1 MLSAESTA
9 TEGSMQ
15 TEDVYL
21 FPAGLEQ
28 HRYWILDQVDKS
40 STASNMAITC
50 RLVGKVDDALVEASI
65 RDLTLRHEALRT
77 TFRMINGALHQVIS
91 DAPLFDFRVSDFS
104 TLPDAERMNCAEQA
118 ILEHSHV
125 AMDLAKGPLFF
136 VHLIHVSHQQHF
148 LACTM
153 HHIVCDGWSNG
164 VLVRD
169 FSEIYSAYAENRS
182 PNLSELPFQF
192 ADFTVWQE
200 NWLSSEAA
208 EEALTFW
215 REQIRRGLPAADLP
229 TDYPRTARKDGPGH
243 IESQLI
249 SQSMNERLK
258 QFCKQH
264 QATTHQVLLSVFQ
277 GLIARYTSQEEF
289 LLGSSIANRTQPGMD
304 DVVGRFA
311 NPQVILADVTDNP
324 TFQELLR
331 RISEWS
337 TFAYA
342 HQDLPFSRLMEE
354 FQLDQN
360 GATSQFLQIY
370 FVYQKAFM
378 QPQEAT
384 QLQIIPRPSVS
395 GGVNF
400 DLLVS
405 IVERAEGPRLQIEFN
420 TDLFRR
426 ERIQQFIQQYIRIL
440 DAVLENPALKVSQL
454 PLLSSEEE
462 LSLRNMGKG
471 PQYLRDSHRSLI
483 EAIDHHAK
491 SNPDGIAFIT
501 NTHRT
506 SWKELVER
514 SIQFALALHAKGV
527 QSRDIVALRLEPSSD
542 AVAAALAIL
551 RVGAA
556 VLPISAST
564 STREWT
570 HLHAEITP
578 TLSLMGIDFGRS
590 LPFATTFNELHI
602 PTTHTID
609 FPKIEDISPAWYG
622 ISNNNSEGYQLH
634 VSSHRDSVAA
644 LTAAAQSFHLT
655 SGDVVAIKPANQA
668 TDAWTDLLLPLISGA
683 SLMYL
688 DSEDG
693 IQLQTVLDR
702 EWITFAFA
710 TGFEWLE
717 LMRKGWSGDK
727 RLQVVCRGDRLPA
740 HAMKH
745 LLHAGHLWSMIS
757 SATSNGPISVTSI
770 DEFNLTNNPLAP
782 LPGQQFTV
790 IDRWNNTVPEGVIGE
805 LSLLDKGNK
814 TKTGFLAQYGQ
825 HQGFQIVDYT
835 HNQIRQHGYRLRLG
849 ELEDRLTEIPGISY
863 ARACMKKTGDDF
875 DQLTAYI
882 SGESFTA
889 DVEKVSRQL
898 RTTAPAHISC
908 ATLLATEHIS
918 LLLDGSPNEEA
929 ITLSS
934 PASTSHEIHDEYIAA
949 RDEIE
954 ARLVSIW
961 EDVLGVKNIGVR
973 TSFFSLGGYSLMI
986 VRLFARINKA
996 MNASLPITTIFN
1008 APTIEQLAD
1017 ILRGR
1022 KAYTSL
1028 VPVRTEGTKPPLFMI
1043 LSYLLYGSL
1052 PNSLGKD
1059 YPFYGLRELDNEGLM
1074 TPEERAASYVKAI
1087 RSVQP
1092 EGPYYLAGWCAA
1104 GPITIEVGRQLMES
1118 GQAVGL
1124 VTLFDSWHPQYAESL
1139 KRDQKAAGNTGVV
1152 TTASHK
1158 YGFYRD
1164 KVRGL
1169 STKDGFAYL
1178 KGIAIHKLRSL
1189 RNTAFLKHFVI
1200 TNKIYKLLGRPL
1212 PDFMHNVTST
1222 TLMSLQQYEP
1232 QSFDGNVLLIR
1243 ATKAPSLQGAD
1254 ATCGWNSVVKGDI
1267 DVAWVP
1273 GDHETMFM
1281 EPNLAVV
1288 GKTLRDK
1295 LEATRTQGNAV

>member
-9 TEGSMQ
+9 TEGFMQ

-28 HRYWILDQVDKS
+28 HRYWILDQVDAS

-50 RLVGKVDDALVEASI
+50 RLVGKVNDALVEASI
-65 RDLTLRHEALRT
+65 RDLALRHEALRT
-77 TFRMINGALHQVIS
+77 TFRMIDGVLHQVIS

-104 TLPDAERMNCAEQA
+104 DLPDAERLDRAEQA
-118 ILEHSHV
+118 IHEHSHV

-169 FSEIYSAYAENRS
+169 FCEIYSAHVENRA
-182 PNLSELPFQF
+182 PKLPELPFQF

-200 NWLSSEAA
+200 NWLNSEAA
-208 EEALTFW
+208 EEALSFW
-215 REQIRRGLPAADLP
+215 REQIRRGFPAVDLP

-249 SQSMNERLK
+249 SQSINERLR
-258 QFCKQH
+258 QFCRQY
-264 QATTHQVLLSVFQ
+264 QATTHQVLLAVFQ

-311 NPQVILADVTDNP
+311 NPQVILADVKDDP
-324 TFQELLR
+324 TFDELLR
-331 RISEWS
+331 RVSEWS

-384 QLQIIPRPSVS
+384 ELQIIPRPSVS

-426 ERIQQFIQQYIRIL
+426 ERIRQFIQQYIRIL
-440 DAVLENPALKVSQL
+440 DAVLENPALRVSQL
-454 PLLSSEEE
+454 PLLSSEDE
-462 LSLRNMGKG
+462 LALRSAGQG
-471 PQYLRDSHRSLI
+471 PKYLRKLHRSVI
-483 EAIDHHAK
+483 EVIDQHAK
-491 SNPDGIAFIT
+491 RNPEGIVFRTDTQRIT
-501 NTHRT
+501 WN
-506 SWKELVER
+506 ELAER
-514 SIQFALALHAKGV
+514 SIQFAFALHAKNIQGK
-527 QSRDIVALRLEPSSD
+527 DIVALRLETSID
-542 AVAAALAIL
+542 ATAAALAAL
-551 RVGAA
+551 RLGAI
-556 VLPISAST
+556 VLPVAAST
-564 STREWT
+564 SKREWGR
-570 HLHAEITP
+570 LHAEIKP
-578 TLSLMGIDFGRS
+578 AITLAGADFSRD
-590 LPFATTFNELHI
+590 LPFATAFDDLRI
-602 PTTHTID
+602 PATHTID
-609 FPKIEDISPAWYG
+609 FPHIEDAAPAWCG
-622 ISNNNSEGYQLH
+622 IHGNSERYELQI
-634 VSSHRDSVAA
+634 SSHYDL
-644 LTAAAQSFHLT
+644 LTSLMAAAQSLRLT
-655 SGDVVAIKPANQA
+655 AGDVVAIKPASQA
-668 TDAWTDLLLPLISGA
+668 TDAWVDLLLPLISGA
-683 SLMYL
+683 GLMYL
-688 DSEDG
+688 PDAGQTD
-693 IQLQTVLDR
+693 LQAIFDR
-702 EWITFAFA
+702 ERVTFAFA

-717 LMRKGWSGDK
+717 FMRRGWAGDK
-727 RLQVVCRGDRLPA
+727 RLQIVCRGGRLPA
-740 HAMKH
+740 HAAKH
-745 LLHAGHLWSMIS
+745 LLPAGRLWSMVS
-757 SATSNGPISVTSI
+757 STLSSGPISLAAI
-770 DEFNLTNNPLAP
+770 DEFSLASNPIAP

-790 IDRWNNTVPEGVIGE
+790 IDKWNHAVPEGVIGE
-805 LSLLDKGNK
+805 LFLLDKEDK
-814 TKTGFLAQYGQ
+814 KRTGFLAQYGQ
-825 HQGFQIVDYT
+825 QTGFQIVDFT

-849 ELEDRLTEIPGISY
+849 ELEDRLTEISWVSY
-863 ARACMKKTGDDF
+863 AKARMTKTEDGF

-882 SGESFTA
+882 SGESPVT
-889 DVEKVSRQL
+889 DVEKISRQL

-908 ATLLATEHIS
+908 ATLLATAHIS
-918 LLLDGSPNEEA
+918 LKLDGSPDEEA

-934 PASTSHEIHDEYIAA
+934 TSSSHEESDEYTPA

-954 ARLVSIW
+954 AKLVSVW

-1028 VPVRTEGTKPPLFMI
+1028 VPVKTEGTRPPLFMI

-1052 PNSLGKD
+1052 PKALGKD

-1118 GQAVGL
+1118 GQTVGL

-1139 KRDQKAAGNTGVV
+1139 KRDQKAAGNTGLL
-1152 TTASHK
+1152 TTARHK
-1158 YGFYRD
+1158 YSFYRD

-1169 STKDGFAYL
+1169 SATDGFTYL
-1178 KGIAIHKLRSL
+1178 KSVGVHKLRSL
-1189 RNTAFLKHFVI
+1189 RNAVFLKHFKTTTRI
-1200 TNKIYKLLGRPL
+1200 FKLLGQPL

-1232 QSFDGNVLLIR
+1232 QPFDGNVLLIR
-1243 ATKAPSLQGAD
+1243 ATKAPSLPGAD
-1254 ATCGWNSVVKGDI
+1254 ATCGWNSVVRGNI

-1295 LEATRTQGNAV
+1295 LEAVIQDK